1 MKFLTV
7 EFLLQ
12 FIALFIGIL
21 SAFIRFNNKT
31 EKNTLLI
38 VQLEKDVQ
46 AIKEV
51 EKENFTKLENKI
63 GQVENDIKNIAF
75 DIGEIKGILSKINNN
90 K

>member
-31 EKNTLLI
+31 EKKHFVNCA
-38 VQLEKDVQ
+38 VRERCS
-46 AIKEV
+46 
-51 EKENFTKLENKI
+51 
-63 GQVENDIKNIAF
+63 GY
-75 DIGEIKGILSKINNN
+75 
-90 K
+90 

>member
-1 MKFLTV
+1 MNFLTV

-38 VQLEKDVQ
+38 VLLEKDVQ
-46 AIKEV
+46 AIKEEV
-51 EKENFTKLENKI
+51 KENYTKLENKI
-63 GQVENDIKNIAF
+63 SEVEDDIKNIAA
-75 DIGEIKGILSKINNN
+75 DIGEIKGYLKQLN
-90 K
+90 KSL

>member
-1 MKFLTV
+1 MDFLTV

-21 SAFIRFNNKT
+21 SAFLRFNNKT

-46 AIKEV
+46 AIKAE
-51 EKENFTKLENKI
+51 EKENYTKLENKI
-63 GQVENDIKNIAF
+63 SDVEDDIKNIAS
-75 DIGEIKGILSKINNN
+75 DIGEIKGYLKQLNN

>member
-1 MKFLTV
+1 MNFLTV

-46 AIKEV
+46 AIKVV
-51 EKENFTKLENKI
+51 EKENYTKLENKI
-63 GQVENDIKNIAF
+63 GQVENDIKTIAA
-75 DIGEIKGILSKINNN
+75 DIGEIKGILSKINDN

>member
-1 MKFLTV
+1 MDFLTV

-21 SAFIRFNNKT
+21 SAFIRFNNKN

-38 VQLEKDVQ
+38 VQLEKDVK
-46 AIKEV
+46 AIKAE
-51 EKENFTKLENKI
+51 EKENYTKLENKI
-63 GQVENDIKNIAF
+63 SDVEDDIKNIAS
-75 DIGEIKGILSKINNN
+75 DIGEIKGNLKQLNN

>member
-1 MKFLTV
+1 MNFLTV

-46 AIKEV
+46 AIKEEV
-51 EKENFTKLENKI
+51 KENYTKLENKI
-63 GQVENDIKNIAF
+63 SEVEDDIKNIAA
-75 DIGEIKGILSKINNN
+75 DIGEIKGYLKQLN
-90 K
+90 KSL

>member
-75 DIGEIKGILSKINNN
+75 DIGEIKGILSKMDHN

>member
-38 VQLEKDVQ
+38 VQLEKDIQ
-46 AIKEV
+46 TIKEV
-51 EKENFTKLENKI
+51 EKENYAKLENKI
-63 GQVENDIKNIAF
+63 CKVENDIKCIAT
-75 DIGEIKGILSKINNN
+75 DIGEIKGILSKMDSN

>member
-75 DIGEIKGILSKINNN
+75 DI
-90 K
+90 

>member
-51 EKENFTKLENKI
+51 EKENYAKLENKI
-63 GQVENDIKNIAF
+63 GRVENDIRCIAA
-75 DIGEIKGILSKINNN
+75 DIGEIKGILSKMDDN